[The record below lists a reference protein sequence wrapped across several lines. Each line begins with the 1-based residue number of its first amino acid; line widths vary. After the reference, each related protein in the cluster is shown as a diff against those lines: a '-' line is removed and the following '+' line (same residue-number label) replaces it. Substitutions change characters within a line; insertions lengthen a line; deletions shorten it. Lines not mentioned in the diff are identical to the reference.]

1 MLTHF
6 DQHPDVV
13 TQEVNANQ
21 GDASHLIKQKIRLM
35 IYICIYISSV
45 YIRIY
50 KQKYNKMIANMKYLF
65 EN

>member
-50 KQKYNKMIANMKYLF
+50 K
-65 EN
+65 